1 MKGCELLFFSP
12 TSLPSSP
19 LAPAS
24 PPPWAR
30 ARSRTDPLSSNM
42 YITEFILF
50 SMRYVSYI
58 IAGERLIELIPAHT
72 KRVVK
77 MVYKFVLYYIVDTG
91 MDIKL

>member
-1 MKGCELLFFSP
+1 MRASLFLPNFSP
-12 TSLPSSP
+12 FLPARP
-19 LAPAS
+19 GVP
-24 PPPWAR
+24 PPPWAL